1 MLGGLRTFFITFM
14 YGYTVELFL
23 FDLIMHKALYEH
35 ERFVLRFLF
44 PYTNSL
50 VLVCSFGMSDSLLL
64 LC

>member
-1 MLGGLRTFFITFM
+1 M
-14 YGYTVELFL
+14 YGYMVVLCS
-23 FDLIMHKALYEH
+23 FDVIMHKALYEH

-44 PYTNSL
+44 PNHTDLL